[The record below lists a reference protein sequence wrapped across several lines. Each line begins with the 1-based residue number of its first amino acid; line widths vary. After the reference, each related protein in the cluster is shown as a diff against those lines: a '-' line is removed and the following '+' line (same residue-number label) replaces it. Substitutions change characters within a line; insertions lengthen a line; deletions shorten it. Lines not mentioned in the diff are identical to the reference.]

1 MEFCARCLLLE
12 LGLLECSLAG
22 ELLQL
27 LPDLIVFRLD
37 MHEVALAS
45 VEVMLVLTAVEAS
58 IVLLDD
64 LCLLVE
70 EL

>member
-1 MEFCARCLLLE
+1 MELCARCLLLE

-22 ELLQL
+22 KLLQL
-27 LPDLIVFRLD
+27 LPDLLVLRLD
-37 MHEVALAS
+37 MLQVALAS
-45 VEVMLVLTAVEAS
+45 VEVVLVLTAVEAS

-64 LCLLVE
+64 LRLLVE